1 MKIDEIIKLLIE
13 LELEMIN
20 SANRNL
26 KRHMR
31 EELDEGLKWTQ
42 WQVLQR
48 RSLNQY
54 RKELSELAN
63 IAFEEIYP
71 IAEEE
76 LERSYTEA
84 SNEWESE
91 WQKLPQAVKQKPVD
105 FASRF
110 KTEVDTNKIN
120 TIDKA
125 LPQTFSVQPIDSEE
139 SFFNFNKEKLKQVIE
154 DNKSDIDVARYSAV
168 NYSFSQYK
176 DILQKVD
183 IAMQTGTYTLD
194 QAVDKASKEFA
205 SRGINSIEYKDGRRV
220 NISTYIEMCLRTSSH
235 RAKLQAEG
243 AWRDRTGNYLVVSAD
258 LKTTCD
264 ICYKWQAV
272 VLIDD
277 VFAHGKADGKHELLS
292 EAMRDGFLH
301 PNCRHSLNTYFEG
314 ITRVPTKSEFDKTK
328 SNYEAERKQ
337 RQLELQIRRAK
348 RQEAIAITEEE
359 QIKAQLNVIAW
370 QKKLKKHLKDNPQLK
385 RYPQRERLLDLTP
398 FEKYKNDPERAIK
411 EVADKIKA
419 DLDKQPKLYA
429 KSNESVRYLKD
440 DEKELLK
447 YYNIPLKDDG
457 VLNLGKTN
465 QKVRNALKLKK
476 ENFVL
481 TTKRAIHIVQGK
493 PRNDVDII
501 FRDMNKVMKKPAKV
515 YRDIRQ
521 NYSELQQLIFISEDL
536 KDNRKILLIIND
548 EKSRKTEKS
557 NSIFSARIVNEDS
570 LKAYKDSSKYKL
582 IYKGN

>member
-1 MKIDEIIKLLIE
+1 
-13 LELEMIN
+13 
-20 SANRNL
+20 
-26 KRHMR
+26 MR

-411 EVADKIKA
+411 EVSDNIKR
-419 DLDKQPKLYA
+419 DLEKQPKLYA
-429 KSNESVRYLKD
+429 KADGKPYRSVKEEWLEQAKQRENGIVTELNYWEVDGIRYEVDGRKVKHTYTK
-440 DEKELLK
+440 DEKSIADLISNQFNLEVEMVPVIQ
-447 YYNIPLKDDG
+447 IPQRI
-457 VLNLGKTN
+457 KTPD
-465 QKVRNALKLKK
+465 
-476 ENFVL
+476 FV
-481 TTKRAIHIVQGK
+481 
-493 PRNDVDII
+493 
-501 FRDMNKVMKKPAKV
+501 
-515 YRDIRQ
+515 IRG
-521 NYSELQQLIFISEDL
+521 ERFDL
-536 KDNRKILLIIND
+536 KDIIGSSVNVID
-548 EKSRKTEKS
+548 NAIKNQKEQADNFVINIMNETDI
-557 NSIFSARIVNEDS
+557 NSIKMQIENIYNNPYRKW
-570 LKAYKDSSKYKL
+570 LKAFIVIKDGAIVDVLERK
-582 IYKGN
+582 

>member
-1 MKIDEIIKLLIE
+1 
-13 LELEMIN
+13 
-20 SANRNL
+20 
-26 KRHMR
+26 MR

-76 LERSYTEA
+76 LESSYTEA
-84 SNEWESE
+84 SNEWERE
-91 WQKLPQAVKQKPVD
+91 WQKLPQAVKQKPVE

-110 KTEVDTNKIN
+110 KTKVDTDKIN

-125 LPQTFSVQPIDSEE
+125 LPQAFSVQPIDSEE

-264 ICYKWQAV
+264 ICYKWQAI

-314 ITRVPTKSEFDKTK
+314 ITRVPNKSEFDKTI

-370 QKKLKKHLKDNPQLK
+370 QKKLKKHLRDNPQLK

-411 EVADKIKA
+411 EVSENIKR
-419 DLDKQPKLYA
+419 DLEKQPKLYA
-429 KSNESVRYLKD
+429 KDNN
-440 DEKELLK
+440 KELYSDITEIFRSSKTPNQYPVSELK
-447 YYNIPLKDDG
+447 EISIGGEKYKVDGKNVVSDYSVDERRIAEILAKEIGGEISMCPRVVIPKYVRTPDYYWNNEYWDLKTI
-457 VLNLGKTN
+457 NKHGKNTIN
-465 QKVRNALKLKK
+465 NAVNNALGQSGNVILMINNGEYTFDFIKN
-476 ENFVL
+476 EI
-481 TTKRAIHIVQGK
+481 KRVYSN
-493 PRNDVDII
+493 PRYTPID
-501 FRDMNKVMKKPAKV
+501 
-515 YRDIRQ
+515 
-521 NYSELQQLIFISEDL
+521 
-536 KDNRKILLIIND
+536 KILVLMDKKIRVY
-548 EKSRKTEKS
+548 KRK
-557 NSIFSARIVNEDS
+557 
-570 LKAYKDSSKYKL
+570 
-582 IYKGN
+582 

>member
-1 MKIDEIIKLLIE
+1 
-13 LELEMIN
+13 
-20 SANRNL
+20 
-26 KRHMR
+26 MR

-48 RSLNQY
+48 RSLNRY

-76 LERSYTEA
+76 LESSYTEA
-84 SNEWESE
+84 SNEWERE
-91 WQKLPQAVKQKPVD
+91 WQKLPQAVKQKPVE

-125 LPQTFSVQPIDSEE
+125 LPQTYSVQPIDSEE

-301 PNCRHSLNTYFEG
+301 PNCRHSLNTYFKG
-314 ITRVPTKSEFDKTK
+314 VTRVPTKSEFDKTR

-370 QKKLKKHLKDNPQLK
+370 QKKLKKHLRDNPQLK

-411 EVADKIKA
+411 EVSENIKR
-419 DLDKQPKLYA
+419 DLEKQPKLYA
-429 KSNESVRYLKD
+429 QNRRVED
-440 DEKELLK
+440 ITEKFIKQSTPGEGNLV
-447 YYNIPLKDDG
+447 IEDG
-457 VLNLGKTN
+457 VTLKIHKNEIETANWLFNNFGGNIIVLTEDNIRKVPDFEWNGKLWE
-465 QKVRNALKLKK
+465 LKSVSSETSIESRIKKGKKQIK
-476 ENFVL
+476 ENIGGLVIDIKNSDL
-481 TTKRAIHIVQGK
+481 SLDKIIDTINKESKKRLEIGTCVIIK
-493 PRNDVDII
+493 NDKDLVEII
-501 FRDMNKVMKKPAKV
+501 EVK
-515 YRDIRQ
+515 
-521 NYSELQQLIFISEDL
+521 
-536 KDNRKILLIIND
+536 
-548 EKSRKTEKS
+548 
-557 NSIFSARIVNEDS
+557 
-570 LKAYKDSSKYKL
+570 
-582 IYKGN
+582 

>member
-1 MKIDEIIKLLIE
+1 
-13 LELEMIN
+13 
-20 SANRNL
+20 
-26 KRHMR
+26 MR

-105 FASRF
+105 FVSRF
-110 KTEVDTNKIN
+110 KTKVDTDKIN

-125 LPQTFSVQPIDSEE
+125 IPQAFSVQPIDSEE

-277 VFAHGKADGKHELLS
+277 VFAHGKADGKHQLLS
-292 EAMRDGFLH
+292 EAIRDGFLH

-328 SNYEAERKQ
+328 SNYEAEKKQ

-370 QKKLKKHLKDNPQLK
+370 QKKLKKHLNDNPQLK

-419 DLDKQPKLYA
+419 DLEKQPKLYA
-429 KSNESVRYLKD
+429 KANKSVKYLKD
-440 DEKELLK
+440 DERELLK
-447 YYNIPLKDDG
+447 HYNIPLKDDG
-457 VLNLGKTN
+457 VLNLGKTS
-465 QKVRNALKLKK
+465 QRVSNALKLKVK
-476 ENFVL
+476 EFVL
-481 TTKRAIHIVQGK
+481 TTERAIHIVQGK
-493 PRNDVDII
+493 PINDVYKVFDNIYEQI
-501 FRDMNKVMKKPAKV
+501 RKPVRVYKDKRESVNKK
-515 YRDIRQ
+515 Q
-521 NYSELQQLIFISEDL
+521 NLIFLGKQLEDG
-536 KDNRKILLIIND
+536 KTPILVVSD
-548 EKSRKTEKS
+548 AKTKKGKKL
-557 NSIFSARIVNEDS
+557 NSIISAR
-570 LKAYKDSSKYKL
+570 L
-582 IYKGN
+582 IKEEKVIEYENNDMYELMFKEK

>member
-1 MKIDEIIKLLIE
+1 
-13 LELEMIN
+13 
-20 SANRNL
+20 
-26 KRHMR
+26 MR

-105 FASRF
+105 FVSRF
-110 KTEVDTNKIN
+110 KTKVDTDKIN

-125 LPQTFSVQPIDSEE
+125 IPQAFSVQPIDSEE

-205 SRGINSIEYKDGRRV
+205 NRGINSIEYKDGRRV

-277 VFAHGKADGKHELLS
+277 VFAHGKADGKHQLLS
-292 EAMRDGFLH
+292 EAIRDGFLH

-328 SNYEAERKQ
+328 SNYEAEKKQ

-348 RQEAIAITEEE
+348 RQEAIAITEKE

-370 QKKLKKHLKDNPQLK
+370 QKKLKKHLDDNPQLK

-411 EVADKIKA
+411 EVSENIKR

-429 KSNESVRYLKD
+429 QSRRVEDITEKFIKQSTPGEGSVKNNKQVNLKTHKNEMDTAHWLVNKFGGEITILDERKDRMTPDYEWNGKLWELKSTASENSLEKGFRKGREQIVENPGGIIFDVSEMPLKNDEIINFIRYVSMKRAKYGLYIIVKKKD
-440 DEKELLK
+440 DLLAV
-447 YYNIPLKDDG
+447 LKI
-457 VLNLGKTN
+457 
-465 QKVRNALKLKK
+465 
-476 ENFVL
+476 E
-481 TTKRAIHIVQGK
+481 
-493 PRNDVDII
+493 
-501 FRDMNKVMKKPAKV
+501 
-515 YRDIRQ
+515 
-521 NYSELQQLIFISEDL
+521 E
-536 KDNRKILLIIND
+536 
-548 EKSRKTEKS
+548 
-557 NSIFSARIVNEDS
+557 
-570 LKAYKDSSKYKL
+570 
-582 IYKGN
+582 

>member
-1 MKIDEIIKLLIE
+1 
-13 LELEMIN
+13 
-20 SANRNL
+20 
-26 KRHMR
+26 MR

-84 SNEWESE
+84 SNEWENE

-110 KTEVDTNKIN
+110 KTKVDTDKIN

-125 LPQTFSVQPIDSEE
+125 IPQAFSVQPIDSEE

-205 SRGINSIEYKDGRRV
+205 NRGINSIEYKDGRRV

-264 ICYKWQAV
+264 ICYKWQVV

-277 VFAHGKADGKHELLS
+277 VFAHGKADGKHQLLS
-292 EAMRDGFLH
+292 EAIRDGFLH

-314 ITRVPTKSEFDKTK
+314 ITRVPNKSEFDKTK

-411 EVADKIKA
+411 EVSENIKR
-419 DLDKQPKLYA
+419 DLEKQPKLYA
-429 KSNESVRYLKD
+429 KADGKPYRSVKNEWLEEAKYRERGKVTELNYWEVDGERYDVDGVKVELSYS
-440 DEKELLK
+440 EKERKVAEFLSESLNADLKMVPKVNNPEGIRTPDYLLNGERFDLKSLSGKGK
-447 YYNIPLKDDG
+447 YVIDNNVKRLKGQSENAVFDITECPL
-457 VLNLGKTN
+457 
-465 QKVRNALKLKK
+465 
-476 ENFVL
+476 
-481 TTKRAIHIVQGK
+481 
-493 PRNDVDII
+493 DVDEIFNQLSLVYLDVRRKLNVCII
-501 FRDMNKVMKKPAKV
+501 
-515 YRDIRQ
+515 
-521 NYSELQQLIFISEDL
+521 L
-536 KDNRKILLIIND
+536 KDNEIID
-548 EKSRKTEKS
+548 IIKR
-557 NSIFSARIVNEDS
+557 DQ
-570 LKAYKDSSKYKL
+570 L
-582 IYKGN
+582 